1 MESISYPLAFVRS
14 RSRYLDLIL
23 LLVKRELT
31 VKYRG
36 SILGYIWS
44 MLNPLLFMAIVSV
57 VFSFVVK
64 GIPDYNLYIL
74 SGILFWNFV
83 SLSLNLGTSS
93 IVRNAPLLLKVKIP
107 IWVLPLVPVLFAL
120 SNMALSLIPYALL
133 YGFQGRA
140 IPSQLWLVPVVLFF
154 TLLFISGLATLLA
167 VINVFFRDVAHVL
180 DPLITL
186 LFYATPILYKRNS
199 PEIPEN
205 VSQLLLLNPMT
216 HYIEAFRATVFGQET
231 ITLVGFGFLVGFAA
245 AVWLVALYVYKR
257 NKLKIVFNL

>member
-1 MESISYPLAFVRS
+1 MELISAPLAFFRS
-14 RSRYLDLIL
+14 RSRYLDLIF

-44 MLNPLLFMAIVSV
+44 MLNPLLFMGIVSV

-133 YGFQGRA
+133 YGIQGRA
-140 IPSQLWLVPVVLFF
+140 ISSQIWLVPFVLILTF
-154 TLLFISGLATLLA
+154 LFVSGLATLLS

-186 LFYATPILYKRNS
+186 LFYGTPILYSRNS
-199 PEIPEN
+199 PEIPQH
-205 VSQLLLLNPMT
+205 VSQMLGLNPLT
-216 HYIEAFRATVFGQET
+216 HFVEAFRATVFGQDFVS
-231 ITLVGFGFLVGFAA
+231 IQDFFLLACLSGS
-245 AVWLVALYVYKR
+245 VWLVALLVYKR
-257 NKLKIVFNL
+257 NKLKIIFNL